1 VCSKARRPSP
11 PRLRPKTGLR
21 VDSKSSHNAGHAPQ
35 LPPFLHREITRHK
48 RPVWYFRR
56 GKGPRIRMP
65 GEFNSV
71 EFNVAYDAALKGARP
86 ARLSHAEGTFAWGL
100 AAYRKSQ
107 AWTALSPATHAQR
120 DGIFKGIEKA
130 LGESKLTAWTRGDI
144 AAGRDKRASTPTAAV
159 AFLKAM
165 RGFFAWA
172 VEAGLVKSNPVDGV
186 KVVASATEG
195 HTPWTD
201 DDVAAYRARWP
212 LGTRQRVAFEVLR
225 ETGLRRGDAVLVGPP
240 NVRDGVI
247 RLATEKTG
255 ERVAIR
261 MSDALVEAIDAG
273 PCGDMTFIVG
283 AAGRRLSKEVF
294 GNIFREW
301 CGAAGVV
308 GKSAHGL
315 RKTADAIDGY
325 SDAELSAKF
334 GWTGRGMPLLYT
346 RSANREK
353 PSLAAAERVK
363 VGTKS
368 PAPTPQ
374 GAGNFVGKLNQ
385 IRS

>member
-1 VCSKARRPSP
+1 MAAM
-11 PRLRPKTGLR
+11 PRK
-21 VDSKSSHNAGHAPQ
+21 

-56 GKGPRIRMP
+56 GKGPRIRIP

-71 EFNVAYDAALKGARP
+71 EFLAAYDAALKGARP
-86 ARLSHAEGTFAWGL
+86 ARPGHAQGTFAWGL
-100 AAYRKSQ
+100 AVYRKSQ

-120 DGIFKGIEKA
+120 NGIFNGIEKA
-130 LGESKLTAWTRGDI
+130 LGESRVTAWTRGDI
-144 AAGRDKRASTPTAAV
+144 AAGRDKRASTPAAAV

-172 VEAGLVKSNPVDGV
+172 LEAGLVKSNPVDGV

-201 DDVAAYRARWP
+201 DDVAAYRARWK
-212 LGTRQRVAFEVLR
+212 LGTRQRLAFEVLR
-225 ETGLRRGDAVLVGPP
+225 ETGLRRGDAVRVGRP

-255 ERVAIR
+255 ERVAIL
-261 MSDALVEAIDAG
+261 MSDALVEAIEAG
-273 PCGDMTFIVG
+273 PCGEMTFIVG
-283 AAGRRLSKEVF
+283 VAGKPLAKEVF
-294 GNIFREW
+294 GGNFREW
-301 CGAAGVV
+301 CRAAGIV
-308 GKSAHGL
+308 GKSAHGV
-315 RKTADAIDGY
+315 RKTAATADALAGY

-334 GWTGRGMPLLYT
+334 GWTGRGMPELYT

-353 PSLAAAERVK
+353 LSLAAAERVK
-363 VGTKS
+363 MGTKS
-368 PAPTPQ
+368 PSPTPQ
-374 GAGNFVGKLNQ
+374 GAGLLAK
-385 IRS
+385 RSITSTAKS